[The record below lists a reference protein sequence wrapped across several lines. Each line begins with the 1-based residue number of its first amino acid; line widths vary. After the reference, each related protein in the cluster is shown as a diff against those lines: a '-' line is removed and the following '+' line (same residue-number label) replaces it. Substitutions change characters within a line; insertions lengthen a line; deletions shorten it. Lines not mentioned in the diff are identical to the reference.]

1 MLGKLAFS
9 FFYIYFC
16 SIIHYLSTS
25 LSMNKRI
32 LATIAAVTVACQM
45 GFAQQTESGKT
56 TSDTLKAIGYFDNV
70 NTSQVSI
77 IGESGMNNKDQA
89 TNALDAIRGR
99 VAGLQVERNGS
110 NALV

>member
-1 MLGKLAFS
+1 
-9 FFYIYFC
+9 
-16 SIIHYLSTS
+16 
-25 LSMNKRI
+25 MNKRI

-45 GFAQQTESGKT
+45 GFAQQTETGKT

-110 NALV
+110 NALSAVPRRLSMAAAVLPV